1 MPDVY
6 SARVGGSFNLLPE
19 QGLDG
24 QSRRPHGRD
33 SRARSDRRRR
43 RLDDQAQRL
52 HHVRRTGLSL
62 SMGRERFSLSVPYRL
77 KVNRQKSLFE
87 QQTNGVN
94 GGGFAKYL
102 VFVGYSHSL

>member
-1 MPDVY
+1 MSFTGVIAEVHRRD
-6 SARVGGSFNLLPE
+6 RVLALGGWLMVA
-19 QGLDG
+19 GLMV
-24 QSRRPHGRD
+24 
-33 SRARSDRRRR
+33 AAVLFLSDT
-43 RLDDQAQRL
+43 RLIL
-52 HHVRRTGLSL
+52 GIN
-62 SMGRERFSLSVPYRL
+62 PYRL